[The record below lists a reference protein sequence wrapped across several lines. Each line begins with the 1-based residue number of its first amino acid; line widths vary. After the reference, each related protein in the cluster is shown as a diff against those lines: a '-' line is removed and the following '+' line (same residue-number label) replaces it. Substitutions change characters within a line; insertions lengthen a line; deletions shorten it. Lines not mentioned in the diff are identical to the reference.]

1 MPLGE
6 IEDAI
11 GMIEGE
17 ADDNADIIWGNVIKG
32 GMDDEIKVTV
42 IATGFDSAIQSKM
55 PQPRIMEAQVAANGG
70 SSIQFHA
77 EHGTAEEDLDVPT
90 FIRRQAD

>member
-1 MPLGE
+1 MPLAE

-17 ADDNADIIWGNVIKG
+17 SDDNADIIWGNVIIPEMK
-32 GMDDEIKVTV
+32 DEITVTV
-42 IATGFDSAIQSKM
+42 IATGFDTAVPSAV
-55 PQPRIMEAQVAANGG
+55 PHPRAFEANANGHLSG
-70 SSIQFHA
+70 PILQSELQRD
-77 EHGTAEEDLDVPT
+77 EEDINVPT